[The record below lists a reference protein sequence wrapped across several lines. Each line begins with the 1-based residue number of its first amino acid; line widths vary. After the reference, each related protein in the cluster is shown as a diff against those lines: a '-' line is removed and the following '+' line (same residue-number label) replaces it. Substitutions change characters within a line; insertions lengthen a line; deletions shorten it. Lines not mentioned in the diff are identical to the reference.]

1 MTFKLIGSTIVIIVL
16 SALVVI
22 YSPVDAAHDAGAKIA
37 VAAESG
43 SADATISRFA
53 ARSPYFLLFDEQGNL
68 VEAVENPYYHEQHRA
83 GPQVVEFLSGK
94 GIHTVI
100 AGEFGGKML
109 NAMKQKNMVFKPES
123 GRAADA
129 VRRLLKP

>member
-1 MTFKLIGSTIVIIVL
+1 MTFKLIVSTIVL

-22 YSPVDAAHDAGAKIA
+22 HSAGNASHDTGAKIA

-43 SADATISRFA
+43 SEDAPISQFA

-68 VEAVENPYYHEQHRA
+68 VEAVDNPYYHEQHRA

-94 GIHTVI
+94 GIHTFI
-100 AGEFGGKML
+100 AGEFGVKMV
-109 NAMKQKNMVFKPES
+109 NAMKQKNMAFKQEA